1 MEKRLF
7 HLNLVKRSIPIL
19 VDVHYWKQ
27 IELCSNIIRNL
38 FGENYLVGKACVVMI
53 GIALPN
59 D

>member
-27 IELCSNIIRNL
+27 IELCSNIILNL
-38 FGENYLVGKACVVMI
+38 FGENHLVGKACVVMI
-53 GIALPN
+53 GTALPN